1 MKLYTKLSQIF
12 FLKKNYAFKIFFIAI
27 IGLVIPFFGL
37 FLCFTFYKNIFFPIS
52 LFGVLALIAFFV
64 MLAGFFVFIQKIID
78 PIKVSSKAISK
89 YRDYRTIPNLPN
101 HFIDE
106 IGNLMHNIQVMIK
119 LQEKLLVEKQDL
131 LHLLTHEMKEFSAKP
146 AQIAQDIL
154 DQNPDD
160 LHANFAH
167 QLIENSKNQAEF
179 IAGVIVSLKDEE
191 AISKKDFRIKNINF
205 NVVLTSVKKNFETKA
220 KSKQLTLKIEQAI
233 VEAKLKISQ
242 ELLLQV
248 LDNLLD
254 NAIKFSNPGD
264 EVVIKI
270 KRRNSKLEISVID
283 YGTGFDAS
291 KNIDMFSRFNKTG
304 IVDEKDRMQSSSLYL
319 CKEIVKMADG
329 FLFAESEGLNKGAS
343 FMANL
348 KIYK

>member
-1 MKLYTKLSQIF
+1 MKLYAALSQIF
-12 FLKKNYAFKIFFIAI
+12 FLKKSYAFKIFFIAFV
-27 IGLVIPFFGL
+27 GVVLPFIGL
-37 FLCFTFYKNIFFPIS
+37 FLCFIFYKNIFSPIS
-52 LFGVLALIAFFV
+52 LFGVLVLILVFLMIIGFIVFV
-64 MLAGFFVFIQKIID
+64 KNMIQ
-78 PIKVSSKAISK
+78 PIKISSKAISK

-101 HFIDE
+101 HYIDE
-106 IGNLMHNIQVMIK
+106 VGNLMHNIQVMIK

-131 LHLLTHEMKEFSAKP
+131 LHLFTHEMKEFTAKP
-146 AQIAQDIL
+146 AQIAQSIL
-154 DQNPDD
+154 AQNPGD
-160 LHANFAH
+160 LHANYAH

-179 IAGVIVSLKDEE
+179 IDGVIVSLKDEE

-205 NVVLTSVKKNFETKA
+205 NVVLTAVKKNFEA
-220 KSKQLTLKIEQAI
+220 KSKTKQLTLKIEQAV

-248 LDNLLD
+248 LDNLID

-264 EVVIKI
+264 EVLVKV
-270 KRRNSKLEISVID
+270 KRRNSKLEFSVID

-291 KNIDMFSRFNKTG
+291 KNIDMFSRFNKVG

-329 FLFAESEGLNKGAS
+329 FLFAESEGFNKGAS